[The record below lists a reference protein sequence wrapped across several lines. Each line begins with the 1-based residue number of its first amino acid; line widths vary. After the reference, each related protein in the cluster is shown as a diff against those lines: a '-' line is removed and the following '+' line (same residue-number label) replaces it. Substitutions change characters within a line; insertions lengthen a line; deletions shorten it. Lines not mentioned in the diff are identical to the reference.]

1 MRQRLRTLLIA
12 FPAVLVLQLNLLPP
26 ACQAITPPADG
37 EAEDVLK
44 RFLFAL
50 AEGETQRAYDLVAPT
65 TKESGDPVAYRAK
78 ADFRSFAAEAK
89 AQSREKFENYELG
102 RRREEGKDR
111 VRIFV
116 HFTGGDNDETMLVRE
131 DGRWYVADPIHIIR

>member
-1 MRQRLRTLLIA
+1 MRYHLRTLLIVV
-12 FPAVLVLQLNLLPP
+12 PAILLLQLTWLPP
-26 ACQAITPPADG
+26 ACRAIAPRADG
-37 EAEDVLK
+37 EPEDVLK

-50 AEGETQRAYDLVAPT
+50 SEGETQRAYDLVAPT

-89 AQSREKFENYELG
+89 ALSREKFANYELG
-102 RRREEGKDR
+102 RRREDGKDR